1 MIAKISKLA
10 NWICCKCANCQ
21 NYEVVEAY
29 EQIHQLCGEDD
40 ALKAAAK
47 VSLLN
52 FLDLDLVWKCI
63 QFSIDFML
71 Y

>member
-1 MIAKISKLA
+1 MSAKISKLA

-21 NYEVVEAY
+21 NYDEVTEAY
-29 EQIHQLCGEDD
+29 EQIHQLCCEDD

-52 FLDLDLVWKCI
+52 FLDLNLV
-63 QFSIDFML
+63 
-71 Y
+71 